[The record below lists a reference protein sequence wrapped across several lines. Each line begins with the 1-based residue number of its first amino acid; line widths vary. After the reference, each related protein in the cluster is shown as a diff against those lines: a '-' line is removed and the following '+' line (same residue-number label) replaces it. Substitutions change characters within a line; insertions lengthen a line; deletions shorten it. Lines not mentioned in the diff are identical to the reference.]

1 MDKIFIAAT
10 FDTYFKME
18 YTEGKDCIEVV
29 SYNSEGTKTGEG
41 TVNASRF
48 DDIRLHILEGFM
60 AVNKEVAAY
69 ALISEEEFNTVV
81 DGKLDMD
88 NIRI

>member
-1 MDKIFIAAT
+1 MDKVFIAAT

-18 YTEGKDCIEVV
+18 YAEGKDCIEVT

-48 DDIRLHILEGFM
+48 DDIRLHIEDGFK

-69 ALISEEEFNTVV
+69 VLISEEEFNKAT
-81 DGKLDMD
+81 DGSLDMD
-88 NIRI
+88 FI

>member
-1 MDKIFIAAT
+1 MNKVFIAAT

-18 YTEGKDCIEVV
+18 YAEGKDCIEVA

-48 DDIRLHILEGFM
+48 DDIRLHIEDGFK
-60 AVNKEVAAY
+60 AINKEVTAY
-69 ALISEEEFNTVV
+69 VLISEEEFNKAT
-81 DGKLDMD
+81 DGSLDMD
-88 NIRI
+88 FV